1 MDKISSTNSDE
12 THFNDKTQGNIKI
25 RIKQKHIKTWDQFIK
40 KIKIKITVYDIYIF
54 FYQNVY
60 EGQFGGR

>member
-1 MDKISSTNSDE
+1 M
-12 THFNDKTQGNIKI
+12 
-25 RIKQKHIKTWDQFIK
+25 K
-40 KIKIKITVYDIYIF
+40 KIKIKITIYDIYIF